1 MNLIILLINIYFFLY
16 NYLETENESNKSQ
29 IKNEKK
35 STNGSNHQQNGNCK
49 NNSLKIKND
58 VIAKFFYF
66 IKKLR

>member
-1 MNLIILLINIYFFLY
+1 MNLIILLINIYF
-16 NYLETENESNKSQ
+16 LETENESNKIQ

-35 STNGSNHQQNGNCK
+35 STNGSNHQQNGNSCK

-66 IKKLR
+66 IKKMR